1 MIALLTRDLRLAVRS
16 GGGFGLGLAFFLIL
30 AVLIPLGVGP
40 DSAIL
45 GRIAPGI
52 LWVGA
57 LLACLLSLDRIFA
70 LDQEDG
76 SLDLLATSPI
86 PLEGVVAVKALAH
99 WLVTGLP
106 LTLMAPGLAVL
117 LNLAP
122 GGYGWLVLSLLMGTP
137 ALSIIGTFGA
147 ALTVGLRRGGLLLSL
162 LVLPLYMPTLIFGAE
177 VTRRGAEGL
186 ALGTPL
192 ALLAAISLGAMA
204 LLPFAASAALRVNLR

>member
-1 MIALLTRDLRLAVRS
+1 VRALLLRDLRLAFRS

-30 AVLIPLGVGP
+30 AVLVPLGVG
-40 DSAIL
+40 AEGGTL

-70 LDQEDG
+70 LDHEDG
-76 SLDLLATSPI
+76 SLDLLATSPL
-86 PLEGVVAVKALAH
+86 PLEGVVAIKALAH

-106 LTLMAPGLAVL
+106 LTLLAPGLGVL

-122 GGYGWLVLSLLMGTP
+122 GAYGWLVLSLLLGTP
-137 ALSIIGTFGA
+137 TLSIVGAFGA

-162 LVLPLYMPTLIFGAE
+162 LVLPLYVPTLIFGAE
-177 VTRRGAEGL
+177 VVRRGAEGM

-192 ALLAAISLGAMA
+192 ALLAAISLGAAA
-204 LLPFAASAALRVNLR
+204 LLPFAAAAALRVNLR

>member
-1 MIALLTRDLRLAVRS
+1 MRALLLRDLRLALRS

-30 AVLIPLGVGP
+30 AVLVPLGVG
-40 DSAIL
+40 AEGGTL

-57 LLACLLSLDRIFA
+57 LLASLLSLDRIFA
-70 LDQEDG
+70 LDHEDG
-76 SLDLLATSPI
+76 SLDLLATSPL

-106 LTLMAPGLAVL
+106 LTLLAPALGVL

-122 GGYGWLVLSLLMGTP
+122 AAYGWLVLSLLLGTP
-137 ALSIIGTFGA
+137 TLSIVGAFGA

-162 LVLPLYMPTLIFGAE
+162 LVLPLYVPTLIFGAE
-177 VTRRGAEGL
+177 VVRRGAEGM

-192 ALLAAISLGAMA
+192 ALLAAISLGAAA
-204 LLPFAASAALRVNLR
+204 LLPFAAAAALRVNLR